1 MTASEVDKDM
11 PFINEFGDDQQRV
24 RTRHYSFGP
33 SLQPSPY
40 HSRSPSFRD
49 DKHLLPHKSV
59 SLEELRR
66 YSIGSLP
73 CYHYNMCRKSSS
85 KRSRRSQISETDSRR
100 HIHRNQSVRSYSR
113 SPRHSYVP
121 EMGTPSR
128 KSSQYHHSQRR
139 RSSAAKFKQPI
150 VELSEEQKLKENKRR
165 RVVYIVIGTTLF
177 LLLCAV
183 MAVVVTLTHQSEG
196 LIENKTTLY
205 YTFSPHPKLI
215 HGEFLNQHGKLQIFL
230 DTLV

>member
-1 MTASEVDKDM
+1 
-11 PFINEFGDDQQRV
+11 
-24 RTRHYSFGP
+24 
-33 SLQPSPY
+33 
-40 HSRSPSFRD
+40 
-49 DKHLLPHKSV
+49 
-59 SLEELRR
+59 
-66 YSIGSLP
+66 
-73 CYHYNMCRKSSS
+73 
-85 KRSRRSQISETDSRR
+85 
-100 HIHRNQSVRSYSR
+100 
-113 SPRHSYVP
+113 
-121 EMGTPSR
+121 MGTPSR

-215 HGEFLNQHGKLQIFL
+215 HGEFLNQHVRRENEELMNSL
-230 DTLV
+230 NREHHTPVNSSSSSAVSAHLPD

>member
-66 YSIGSLP
+66 YSIGIREA
-73 CYHYNMCRKSSS
+73 HR
-85 KRSRRSQISETDSRR
+85 SETTNTFYLT
-100 HIHRNQSVRSYSR
+100 NQC
-113 SPRHSYVP
+113 
-121 EMGTPSR
+121 
-128 KSSQYHHSQRR
+128 
-139 RSSAAKFKQPI
+139 
-150 VELSEEQKLKENKRR
+150 L
-165 RVVYIVIGTTLF
+165 
-177 LLLCAV
+177 
-183 MAVVVTLTHQSEG
+183 
-196 LIENKTTLY
+196 
-205 YTFSPHPKLI
+205 
-215 HGEFLNQHGKLQIFL
+215 
-230 DTLV
+230 